1 METEVEVTVEAVVEA
16 AVLSAEVVLKLEDSS
31 SRFKPFLL
39 WTRTVTEGAPQS
51 NVENSSEWSISK
63 SDSGKEM
70 SSVTTMVPGRQLSA
84 EAAAKECGLSTR
96 VPSTNTT
103 SACLSS

>member
-1 METEVEVTVEAVVEA
+1 MVAVELVA
-16 AVLSAEVVLKLEDSS
+16 AELVAAELELEEGSF

-70 SSVTTMVPGRQLSA
+70 SSVTTIVPGRQLSA
-84 EAAAKECGLSTR
+84 EAAAKECGESTL
-96 VPSTNTT
+96 VPSTKIT
-103 SACLSS
+103 SACLNS